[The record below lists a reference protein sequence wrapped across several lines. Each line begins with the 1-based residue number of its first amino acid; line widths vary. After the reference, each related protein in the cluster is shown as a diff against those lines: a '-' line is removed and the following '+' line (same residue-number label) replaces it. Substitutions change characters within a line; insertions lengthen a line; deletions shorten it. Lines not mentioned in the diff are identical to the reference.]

1 MTAREGAPL
10 EHASATG
17 DITALI
23 LATESHRR
31 EMQKTSGLAGA
42 CNEALRRLHEVLARE
57 RNALQVHGP
66 AARQHSA
73 NIGALK
79 LEIARIGALGG
90 AGSGAPPAGPRSA
103 RAGGG
108 AHDAYRTFAR
118 SKGRR
123 TMGRG
128 ER

>member
-1 MTAREGAPL
+1 M

-23 LATESHRR
+23 LSTESHRR
-31 EMQKTSGLAGA
+31 ET
-42 CNEALRRLHEVLARE
+42 
-57 RNALQVHGP
+57 
-66 AARQHSA
+66 ARQHSA
-73 NIGALK
+73 NIAALK
-79 LEIARIGALGG
+79 REIVRINALAAGD
-90 AGSGAPPAGPRSA
+90 AGSRATAAGRPAGPRTF
-103 RAGGG
+103 GQ
-108 AHDAYRTFAR
+108 HDPFRSFPR